1 MPSIHVLAILTTKPG
16 HLDAA
21 LALFNENAPMV
32 LAEDGCIAY
41 EATIDTVNA
50 GPTQTI
56 VGPDTFVVVE
66 KWTSLAALEAHAIS
80 PHMKSYGARTRD
92 MLANRVIHILSPT

>member
-1 MPSIHVLAILTTKPG
+1 MSAIHVLAIITTQPG
-16 HLDAA
+16 YLNAV
-21 LALFNENAPMV
+21 LALFNENVPKV

-50 GPTQTI
+50 GPVQTI

-66 KWTSLAALEAHAIS
+66 KWTRLAALEAHAIS
-80 PHMKSYGARTRD
+80 PHMKSYGASTRE
-92 MLANRVIHILSPT
+92 MLADRTIHVLSPT

>member
-1 MPSIHVLAILTTKPG
+1 MSAIHVLAIITTQPG
-16 HLDAA
+16 YLNAV
-21 LALFNENAPMV
+21 LALFNENVPKV

-50 GPTQTI
+50 GPVQTI

-80 PHMKSYGARTRD
+80 PHMKSYGASTRE
-92 MLANRVIHILSPT
+92 MLADRKIHVLSPT

>member
-1 MPSIHVLAILTTKPG
+1 MSAIHVLAIITTQPG
-16 HLDAA
+16 YLNAV
-21 LALFNENAPMV
+21 LALFNENVPKV

-50 GPTQTI
+50 GPVQTI
-56 VGPDTFVVVE
+56 VGPNTFVVVE

-80 PHMKSYGARTRD
+80 PHMKSYGASTRE
-92 MLANRVIHILSPT
+92 MLADRTIHVLSPT

>member
-1 MPSIHVLAILTTKPG
+1 MSAIHVLAIITTQPG
-16 HLDAA
+16 YLNAV
-21 LALFNENAPMV
+21 LALFNENVPKV

-50 GPTQTI
+50 GPVQTI

-80 PHMKSYGARTRD
+80 PHMKSYGASTRE
-92 MLANRVIHILSPT
+92 MLADRTIHVLSPT